1 MYFNDTFFFFS
12 KFFDGIV
19 DTAFQYDKINKI
31 KEFIS
36 CFKDLKETARDRY
49 G

>member
-12 KFFDGIV
+12 KFFDGRV

-36 CFKDLKETARDRY
+36 CFHKA
-49 G
+49 